1 MRRVDQ
7 RRLQLEAVNRA
18 KWDFL
23 AKMSHELRTPLTS
36 IIGCSETLK
45 DERRLCHA
53 RENT

>member
-1 MRRVDQ
+1 MRRVTEHT
-7 RRLQLEAVNRA
+7 LQLEQANRT
-18 KWDFL
+18 KSDFL
-23 AKMSHELRTPLTS
+23 ADMSHKLRTPLTS